1 MPETREDPSR
11 LQAQLSPCLT
21 TWTFWIR
28 HMANWITSFILDA
41 PSLMPD
47 KNPVVR
53 DKIPYASIEAG
64 S

>member
-1 MPETREDPSR
+1 MFDDMDVFRIWH
-11 LQAQLSPCLT
+11 L
-21 TWTFWIR
+21 
-28 HMANWITSFILDA
+28 ANLVTSFILDA

-53 DKIPYASIEAG
+53 DKIPYAPIEAG